1 MCDIISAIGLAISA
15 AQGFMQ
21 YQAQDAAYQQQ
32 ERQYEQNRLNALQ
45 SFRDQQVATSIRQI
59 QEQET
64 AAAER
69 FDTAQDARAA
79 RATAMTAAG
88 EGGVTG
94 FSVEHLMRDMY
105 ARESRSNDRVDQN
118 LDWTM
123 AQLDLERKQQSART
137 LDRINSVPRGQKPS
151 FADAAL
157 RIAASGLN
165 TATSYQQRTGKSP
178 FPAFS

>member
-15 AQGFMQ
+15 GQGFMQ
-21 YQAQDAAYQQQ
+21 YQAASAQAEQQNAM
-32 ERQYEQNRLNALQ
+32 YEQNRLNALQ
-45 SFRDQQVATSIRQI
+45 SFRDQQVATSVRQI

-64 AAAER
+64 ASAER
-69 FDTAQDARAA
+69 FDTAQQARAA
-79 RATAMTAAG
+79 RATALTAAG
-88 EGGVTG
+88 ESGVTG
-94 FSVEHLMRDMY
+94 FSVDHLMRDMY
-105 ARESRSNDRVDQN
+105 AREQRSNDRVDQN

-137 LDRINSVPRGQKPS
+137 LDRINSVPRGQKPN

-157 RIAASGLN
+157 RIAAGGLN

-178 FPAFS
+178 FSSFS